1 MAVGV
6 ASRISYK
13 VLRRNAGGDEGLLGL
28 PTVPRGVGGLE
39 GDDDDD
45 ENDDELKN
53 PGDPVSVDPVV
64 AALSTGRDEGDDT
77 TDVTRGEVVVAN
89 PKANVE
95 LDI

>member
-13 VLRRNAGGDEGLLGL
+13 VLRRKDGLLAL

-39 GDDDDD
+39 GVGDGD
-45 ENDDELKN
+45 ENDDELKK
-53 PGDPVSVDPVV
+53 DPVSVVDPVV

-77 TDVTRGEVVVAN
+77 TDVVAN
-89 PKANVE
+89 PNANVE